1 VNNAKKTPAIPAS
14 GIIEMVNLLSLWVMV
29 WKESLLGR
37 EKPTEFSAETL
48 YSVHTRIYL

>member
-1 VNNAKKTPAIPAS
+1 MLKNTCIMMKY
-14 GIIEMVNLLSLWVMV
+14 LLSLWVMV

-48 YSVHTRIYL
+48 DSVHTRIYL